1 VHVDQ
6 IESEQ
11 KVAFE
16 SGSRL
21 TGDFMWRIW
30 HMAGK
35 FCW

>member
-6 IESEQ
+6 LESEQ

-21 TGDFMWRIW
+21 TGDFMWRI
-30 HMAGK
+30 
-35 FCW
+35 